1 VAPPNVVAIS
11 TRTRYNSSY
20 RSFNCVLLIPLP
32 CHLPIIHPLCTARRF
47 CIVYISGLLIV
58 LHFCRNSNL
67 RSMASVRYT
76 DKLYQIPCNSTTTGS
91 NLQKTDGLDVKTV
104 KDSSTRLFFIQLLI
118 LPHASCTR
126 HSWPLRPQALG
137 PSMSD
142 LRTKVLSWA
151 SRASVPCYFHIESLR
166 LVSTCRLRK
175 LTINI
180 CHQLIL
186 RHDHHH
192 GASCNRPVNSMMSAP
207 LKKSG

>member
-1 VAPPNVVAIS
+1 MQNKTSNLVTKSLMIITFRSSKTRFLVYVAPPNVVAIS

-104 KDSSTRLFFIQLLI
+104 KDSSTRLFYPTPHTSSCI
-118 LPHASCTR
+118 LYSAF
-126 HSWPLRPQALG
+126 LAPQASG
-137 PSMSD
+137 
-142 LRTKVLSWA
+142 LRS
-151 SRASVPCYFHIESLR
+151 
-166 LVSTCRLRK
+166 
-175 LTINI
+175 
-180 CHQLIL
+180 
-186 RHDHHH
+186 
-192 GASCNRPVNSMMSAP
+192 
-207 LKKSG
+207 